1 MKKDIKVTWLNYNH
15 QIQNRVYDSEIKAN
29 AFIKMLRESR
39 LKIVEVLEDSTSQ
52 SDVDHQMREHL
63 QEFIEKFSKYFD
75 PDFETQSAE
84 MIEYITEV
92 MEVT

>member
-1 MKKDIKVTWLNYNH
+1 MKSIKVTWKNYNH
-15 QIQNRVYDSEIKAN
+15 QIQYRVYDSEKAAN
-29 AFIKMLRESR
+29 AFVKMLRESG
-39 LKIVEVLEDSTSQ
+39 LEVCSIWEGSTSQ